1 MTKPIYLLE
10 MSLNQ
15 DGNGY
20 AINHRKITVGIYDD
34 YDLMM
39 KDYRLI
45 KKNSYFSG
53 DLWIRNFEL
62 NKNYSG
68 FS

>member
-1 MTKPIYLLE
+1 MYKTVYLLE
-10 MSLNQ
+10 MTLNQ

-20 AINHRKITVGIYDD
+20 AINPKKITVGIYDD

-39 KDYRLI
+39 NDYRLI
-45 KKNSYFSG
+45 KQNSYFSG
-53 DLWIRNFEL
+53 DLWIRNFDL